1 VTRRKAQ
8 KNWEPIISD
17 YMALPV
23 TRRTEKRFA
32 RTIVRE
38 LSQPKLEYQM
48 ASPHPIESHP
58 VEPETLA
65 EKLTRLGW
73 TDSGGHSLDWTVW
86 NKRPTVYFASPAS
99 KATQQKE

>member
-8 KNWEPIISD
+8 KNWEPIVPD

-23 TRRTEKRFA
+23 SQRTEKRFA
-32 RTIVRE
+32 RAIVRE
-38 LSQPKLEYQM
+38 LSQPKPEYQT
-48 ASPHPIESHP
+48 ASTHPIESRP

-73 TDSGGHSLDWTVW
+73 TDSGGNSLDWIVW
-86 NKRPTVYFASPAS
+86 NKRPKVYFASPAS
-99 KATQQKE
+99 KATQHKE